1 MILNNYIKTD
11 EIKTFKPAGCYDL
24 QVDQCLVCNKN
35 PDGST
40 KMKKTP
46 VVTTEIKNG
55 KKIPQDV
62 SLGGFNNSPISQL
75 VSPSLTTV
83 DNKAI
88 EQGIE
93 CAVALESILLGNTPK
108 EKTILKILSPNLIV
122 RESS

>member
-1 MILNNYIKTD
+1 MLAIK
-11 EIKTFKPAGCYDL
+11 A
-24 QVDQCLVCNKN
+24 
-35 PDGST
+35 
-40 KMKKTP
+40 MKWL
-46 VVTTEIKNG
+46 IKNG